1 MSKFPAL
8 TAYEEQVFR
17 RFWTRHTP
25 GYHFPSIQ
33 LEGNKRLP
41 VVAAG
46 YRMVKKGVVTHWES
60 CRWGLTDLGVKMAE
74 DRQKKNNFT
83 PPK

>member
-1 MSKFPAL
+1 MKKFPIL
-8 TAYEEQVFR
+8 TEYEEQVFR
-17 RFWTRHTP
+17 CFWTRYTP
-25 GYHFPSIQ
+25 GYWFNSIQ

-46 YRMVKKGVVTHWES
+46 IRMVKKGVLTNWQS
-60 CRWGLTDLGVKMAE
+60 CCWGLTDLGVKMAK